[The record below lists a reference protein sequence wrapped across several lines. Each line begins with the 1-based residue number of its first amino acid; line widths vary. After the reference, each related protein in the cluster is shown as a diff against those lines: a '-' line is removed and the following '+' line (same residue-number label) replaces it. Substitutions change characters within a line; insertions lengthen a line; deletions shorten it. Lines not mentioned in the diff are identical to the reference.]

1 MRTEIEKRIAR
12 KRDEIARLQAQVREA
27 EIYISALEDTLK
39 LLPRDGVNEGGAD
52 TVLRP
57 NSIGAKARQLILERR
72 RPMHVQAL
80 LAAMGRPDSRT
91 NRSALTGSLAAYV
104 RKGEIFTRP
113 APNTFSLVELADS
126 QRQRREAEPEP
137 PEGFGIDAE
146 VATSLGS
153 SVDADGPCK
162 DS

>member
-1 MRTEIEKRIAR
+1 MRTEIAKRIAR

-39 LLPRDGVNEGGAD
+39 LLPREGINEGRAD

-57 NSIGAKARQLILERR
+57 NSIVAKARQRILERR
-72 RPMHVQAL
+72 RPMHVQEL
-80 LAAMGRPDSRT
+80 LATMGRPDSRT
-91 NRSALTGSLAAYV
+91 NRSALTGSLASYV

-113 APNTFSLVELADS
+113 APNTFGLVELAHS
-126 QRQRREAEPEP
+126 QHQRRENEPEP

-146 VATSLGS
+146 VATSPQSAGDTGDS
-153 SVDADGPCK
+153 FK